1 VTSDTPRPIPPA
13 AATQSATS
21 PAVLTGRRAVVIGG
35 GISGLAAARRLALAG
50 CSVTVFEASDR
61 LGGLIRGVQLG
72 DHLVDV
78 GAEAFAIARPE
89 TLELIHNLGLDDE
102 LVWPAQSSARI
113 RSVDAAGQPQVFEI
127 PRGVFGIPAS
137 LSDPLVVGA
146 IGAEAVAEASQL
158 DSQPWQL
165 DAPGTLAELVETR
178 LGKGVLD
185 VLVTPVVSGVHAS
198 HPEFLEADVV
208 SPGLFARAKEA
219 GSLVAA
225 VAQIVAKRGQGDPAS
240 GGSGAAAASAR
251 PGSAVAS
258 LRGGMNRLID
268 ALAANLAELGVKVVL
283 NAPVQSVLPAG
294 DGVRVVLAGG
304 HNHSVVTADLVVLA
318 TPPPVAG
325 NILGSLPALASPL
338 SRIRAVNVTVVALQA
353 QNRYIGRAPLG
364 SGVLVA
370 PGDTKI
376 AAKASTHSSAKW
388 DFIHNDFG
396 PDQHLIRLS
405 YGRDGDAPA
414 ADTPEA
420 IEALIATARQDAA
433 ALYGIDAI
441 DVSHAVTQEW
451 PGSLIQA
458 RTGHLKL
465 LKELA
470 EAQKQYPNLAIVG
483 AGLGGNGITGILAK
497 IDQQMKQIGA

>member
-1 VTSDTPRPIPPA
+1 MTSDTPRPTPPA

-113 RSVDAAGQPQVFEI
+113 RSVDAAGQLQVFEI

-137 LSDPLVVGA
+137 LGDPLVVGA
-146 IGAEAVAEASQL
+146 IGADAVAEASQL
-158 DSQPWQL
+158 DAQPWQL

-283 NAPVQSVLPAG
+283 NAPVQCVLPAG
-294 DGVRVVLAGG
+294 EGYRVVLAAG
-304 HNHSVVTADLVVLA
+304 HNRSVVTSPTIFSQTHNQSVVTADLVVVA
-318 TPPPVAG
+318 TPPTVAG
-325 NILGSLPALASPL
+325 KILGSLPALASPL
-338 SRIRAVNVTVVALQA
+338 SRIHAVNVTVVALQA
-353 QNRYIGRAPLG
+353 QNRYIGRAPMG

-370 PGDTKI
+370 PGDTRSQPKPALT
-376 AAKASTHSSAKW
+376 AAQSGTLSTTTS
-388 DFIHNDFG
+388 
-396 PDQHLIRLS
+396 
-405 YGRDGDAPA
+405 
-414 ADTPEA
+414 
-420 IEALIATARQDAA
+420 
-433 ALYGIDAI
+433 
-441 DVSHAVTQEW
+441 
-451 PGSLIQA
+451 A
-458 RTGHLKL
+458 RTS
-465 LKELA
+465 
-470 EAQKQYPNLAIVG
+470 
-483 AGLGGNGITGILAK
+483 T
-497 IDQQMKQIGA
+497 